1 MTYSCAIFSDLDG
14 DLREAPLLG
23 FSKDKIRRLLTTP
36 SPPSENAITDS
47 NTSSSHTPSTWPTP
61 PLADTLVTA
70 QQRKLAH
77 IVSRA
82 RIFPGHRVLE
92 IGSGWGSLALYIVQ
106 QVPEV
111 QIDTITLSEN
121 QCAHVRAEVARQG
134 FEDRIRVHLLDYRE
148 MPQEWD
154 GSFDR
159 VVSIEMVEAVG
170 LENVDVYWAAIDR
183 VLKRKNGAGVI
194 QGITI
199 PEARQSR
206 RDHVILLLQLNLSQL
221 GQDLLTI
228 PNKWILSRNG

>member
-14 DLREAPLLG
+14 DLRETPLLG
-23 FSKDKIRRLLTTP
+23 FGNNKIRQLLTL
-36 SPPSENAITDS
+36 SPPSETRSTDS
-47 NTSSSHTPSTWPTP
+47 NTSTSHTSSTRPTP
-61 PLADTLVTA
+61 PLADTLVAA

-77 IVSRA
+77 VVTRA
-82 RIFPGHRVLE
+82 RILPGHRVLE

-106 QVPEV
+106 HVPKV

-148 MPQEWD
+148 MPRDWD

-159 VVSIEMVEAVG
+159 VVSIEMIEAVG
-170 LENVDVYWAAIDR
+170 LENVDVYWASIDR
-183 VLKRKNGAGVI
+183 VLKRKNAAGVI

-199 PEARQSR
+199 PEARQSS
-206 RDHVILLLQLNLSQL
+206 RDHVTVSLQLNLPRL
-221 GQDLLTI
+221 EQDSPTI
-228 PNKWILSRNG
+228 LNKWTLSRNG